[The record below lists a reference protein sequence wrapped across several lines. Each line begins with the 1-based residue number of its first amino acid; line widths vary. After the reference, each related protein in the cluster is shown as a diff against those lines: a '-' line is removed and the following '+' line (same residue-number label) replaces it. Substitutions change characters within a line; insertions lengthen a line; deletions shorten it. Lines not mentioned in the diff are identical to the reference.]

1 MSAKRLGLNLSI
13 QLLKKTLRLFGH
25 QRAAQISAR
34 IVESLEPTLTINTPF
49 GPLIF
54 FCPNTL
60 AEWRTNTLL
69 TKEPDT
75 IAWITSFVETDVL
88 WDIGAN
94 VGVYSLFAAL
104 KGHNVLAF
112 EPAPGN
118 YYLLNKNIEL
128 NHLDEKLSAYCIA
141 FHDTS
146 KLDRFFMQ
154 NTELGCAL
162 NSFGEPVDWQGKPF
176 APSLK
181 QAMIGFSLDD
191 FIESFRPPF
200 PNHIKLDVDGN
211 EGKIIQGAKRTLSD
225 PRLKSILVELDT
237 SRPDY
242 INHIISTLSH
252 AGLSPAPPL
261 SASSD
266 SPATADSNLNHIF
279 IRHG

>member
-1 MSAKRLGLNLSI
+1 MGLNLSI
-13 QLLKKTLRLFGH
+13 QFLKKIIRLFGP

-34 IVESLEPTLTINTPF
+34 IVESLEPTLTITTPF

-54 FCPNTL
+54 FCPSTL
-60 AEWRTNTLL
+60 TEWRTNTLL

-162 NSFGEPVDWQGKPF
+162 NSFGEALDWQGTPF

-181 QAMIGFSLDD
+181 QAMIGFSLDG

-200 PNHIKLDVDGN
+200 PNHLKLDVDGN
-211 EGKIIQGAKRTLSD
+211 EGKIIQGAKKTLSD
-225 PRLKSILVELDT
+225 PRLKSILVELDP

-252 AGLSPAPPL
+252 AGLSPAPSL
-261 SASSD
+261 STSND
-266 SPATADSNLNHIF
+266 SLATADSNLNHIF